1 MLHPRRALA
10 GFAILLS
17 FAVSPVNAQSGDAP
31 TLLTLDSG
39 AVQVRY
45 APGSLDRASKIH
57 DLLYELVTNYTG
69 WSRTRVLPMALI
81 LDREQWA
88 TRQSPRPYGL
98 PVVIAP
104 GQVALPAFGD
114 EGTISLWR
122 GYLGGWLPLAQD
134 NVFGGK
140 LDEASSLLAADY
152 LGYVEVSK
160 SLIERG
166 GFRADEAWILD
177 VASHIQAI
185 TGAGRVR
192 SEAVFALTTF
202 FQRLAQANEAEAVS
216 LGTYADGVSFARWL
230 WFQGRFQ
237 EAALI
242 VVNADGWRSMKRIRK
257 IQGKSPDDLVTSAA
271 LVERYPALVDWLES
285 F

>member
-1 MLHPRRALA
+1 MIQLRKALVGLVTLLA
-10 GFAILLS
+10 FAAFPLE
-17 FAVSPVNAQSGDAP
+17 AQSGDAP

-45 APGSLDRASKIH
+45 SPGSLERASKIH
-57 DLLYELVTNYTG
+57 DLLYELVTSYTG
-69 WSRTRVLPMALI
+69 WSRTRVLPMALV
-81 LDREQWA
+81 LDRDQWE

-122 GYLGGWLPLAQD
+122 GYLDGWLPMAQG
-134 NVFGGK
+134 NVFGGQ

-166 GFRADEAWILD
+166 GFKTDEAWILD
-177 VASHIQAI
+177 MASHIQAV

-202 FQRLAQANEAEAVS
+202 FQRLARANEGEAVS
-216 LGTYADGVSFARWL
+216 LGAYADGVSFARWL

-242 VVNADGWRSMKRIRK
+242 IVDADGGRSMKRLRK
-257 IQGKSPDDLVTSAA
+257 IQGKSPDDLVTRGA
-271 LVERYPALVDWLES
+271 LLKRYPALAEWLES